1 MAPFKMRMSVSA
13 VIAMVAVALAP
24 IARAGSADAIA
35 DARGTVAV
43 YKRADPGIARFL
55 EQSAGYAVFPGV
67 DKGAVGIG
75 GAHCTGGLFGRGPPT
90 WKVRW
95 SPCSIARH

>member
-13 VIAMVAVALAP
+13 VIAVVAVALAP

-75 GAHCTGGLFGRGPPT
+75 GAHGTGGLFERGTPT
-90 WKVRW
+90 RKVTL
-95 SPCSIARH
+95 SQVSICAH